1 MEVLKRINRELVKKC
16 HVFSLYQDTVELP
29 DGRIDDYD
37 FIGHKGAAAVVPVTQ
52 EGRILMVKQY
62 RNALDRVCLE
72 LPAGGRNSLDEP
84 FQNCA
89 ARELEE
95 ETGYHS
101 DHLEKLISLNTT
113 VAFCNEQI
121 DIFVATDL
129 VKTQQ
134 HLDDGEYVEVFEYGI
149 EELVD
154 MVYQGK
160 IMDAKTISGIMTYYE
175 KYVRGR
181 KVK

>member
-101 DHLEKLISLNTT
+101 DHLEKLISLIYYRCILLMNRS
-113 VAFCNEQI
+113 
-121 DIFVATDL
+121 
-129 VKTQQ
+129 
-134 HLDDGEYVEVFEYGI
+134 
-149 EELVD
+149 
-154 MVYQGK
+154 
-160 IMDAKTISGIMTYYE
+160 ISLLQRIWSKHSSIWMTGNMSKYLNMGSRNWWIWYIRE
-175 KYVRGR
+175 KSWMPKPFPVS
-181 KVK
+181 

>member
-95 ETGYHS
+95 ETGYIPIIWKS
-101 DHLEKLISLNTT
+101 
-113 VAFCNEQI
+113 
-121 DIFVATDL
+121 
-129 VKTQQ
+129 
-134 HLDDGEYVEVFEYGI
+134 
-149 EELVD
+149 
-154 MVYQGK
+154 
-160 IMDAKTISGIMTYYE
+160 
-175 KYVRGR
+175 
-181 KVK
+181 